1 MKLLGRT
8 KALKVYDYIRS
19 FKFSYISVPI
29 SFLQKE
35 LNISKKSL
43 YNILNYLE
51 IAGYIDIMRQRGM
64 ATNVIEIASKRKPT
78 QNEIDF
84 AAVIYEVYKQRH
96 KDRLLIENKKNGSV
110 SPNILLF
117 IYFIRNI
124 NECYAHL
131 NKENNCEPYSTSTL
145 TRLNKFYQPPL
156 EEIETSKHK
165 AYVET
170 LLENEV
176 VKKVKSTNHCTL
188 VFNNETYVTYFHDDY
203 MIIERHTNGEQVTY
217 EIGYQAFESMYN
229 FIIKNI
235 DIQRLVK
242 ELIGVKTAKQRKKLP
257 SEDMTLPRVNK
268 TEYRTLNS
276 VAHVKKLPL
285 KLENGYSFY
294 KLFTQ
299 KALLINKLFTLE
311 ERRKIAQ
318 TLYMEFLKT
327 EDVRF
332 ELEFGTFFPNG
343 VRGLVKAAVT
353 ALVYG
358 YVPHGLGIT
367 QIKKYVDGLR
377 YFIKND
383 DHYKAVSSLLF
394 SVDKRYKAYVQILDY
409 VVKLWDLIVSG
420 NSKVSDFILK
430 RIEDKW
436 INQYT
441 SSEKRFVS
449 GLEKAINK
457 TEFYQETIKSI
468 FKNAKNVNLL
478 SILSKNELIK
488 LTTDNILYHRVVRAI
503 LNSSLFN
510 FGQVGFLEQILA
522 GFELENRNGN
532 FIQFTFSDLV
542 SINLRSNLIKLYNT
556 TGYLTNRLSGKPYK
570 EDLYERYQ
578 ELFEQM
584 SDYLLERDY
593 KLRLFK
599 DKIKPLIK
607 KIVDITRGK
616 IWQSSL
622 AEYVNKIVDLD
633 IDFISRILDYA
644 KEKYEPYFLEW
655 HGHRLVRLIVNYFY
669 DNGIEYVEPEEVLH
683 RISKYD
689 PDLAFEEDTAE
700 LLEELAV

>member
-19 FKFSYISVPI
+19 FKFGKISVPI

-35 LNISKKSL
+35 LNISEKSL

-51 IAGYIDIMRQRGM
+51 IAGYIDIMRQRGV
-64 ATNVIEIASKRKPT
+64 ATNAIRQNKIRKPS

-165 AYVET
+165 AYVEA

-242 ELIGVKTAKQRKKLP
+242 ELIGIKTAKQRKKLP
-257 SEDMTLPRVNK
+257 SEDMTLPEVNK

-276 VAHVKKLPL
+276 AVNVRKMSYDIRRD
-285 KLENGYSFY
+285 YSFY
-294 KLFTQ
+294 GLFTQ
-299 KALLINKLFTLE
+299 KAMLINRLFTLKE
-311 ERRKIAQ
+311 KREIAQ
-318 TLYMEFLKT
+318 TLYMEMLKT
-327 EDVRF
+327 EDIHF
-332 ELEFGTFFPNG
+332 ELKLDVFNRI
-343 VRGLVKAAVT
+343 RGLVKAAVT

-383 DHYKAVSSLLF
+383 KDYKDLASVLF
-394 SVDKRYKAYVQILDY
+394 NVEERYESYMRIFEYVLEAWKHIA
-409 VVKLWDLIVSG
+409 SG
-420 NSKVSDFILK
+420 SSKVSDMILK
-430 RIEDKW
+430 RIEEKW
-436 INQYT
+436 TKEYT
-441 SSEKRFVS
+441 DSEKRFID
-449 GLEKAINK
+449 GFEKAVNK
-457 TEFYQETIKSI
+457 TFYYQQTLNNV
-468 FKNAKNVNLL
+468 FKDADNIDLLSVLSKKELVQLTKDNLLYHNVVYMLVSSSNLGFESVNLL
-478 SILSKNELIK
+478 DQMM
-488 LTTDNILYHRVVRAI
+488 TA
-503 LNSSLFN
+503 
-510 FGQVGFLEQILA
+510 FLVKV
-522 GFELENRNGN
+522 NYSD
-532 FIQFTFSDLV
+532 FIQLTFSDLA
-542 SINLRSNLIKLYNT
+542 SINLKDNLRKLYYT
-556 TGYLTNRLSGKPYK
+556 TGYLTNRLSGKAYK
-570 EDLYERYQ
+570 ESWNNYYKELYDKM
-578 ELFEQM
+578 L
-584 SDYLLERDY
+584 DYLLEKDV

-599 DKIKPLIK
+599 GKVKPLIR
-607 KIVDITRGK
+607 KIIDITRGK

-633 IDFISRILDYA
+633 IDFISRILDYV

-683 RISKYD
+683 RISKHD
-689 PDLAFEEDTAE
+689 PDLAFEEESEE